1 MYNSGSEGNIPASA
15 LIQFCSS
22 IGKSMVQLAKS
33 TDGWGS
39 QRELRCS
46 GAPLVRHLNHQYL
59 PCSGSSC
66 LVESTTRLWSFK
78 REHLLQ
84 LPPVFWKLWWIWYSC
99 TRIGRLKLVPPPLQ
113 HRVLAVPLQRKGQ
126 AQLWHPSHGDSGE
139 ISSSPMDV
147 PHYYKEKKPYLKK
160 ITNIQSPQDSG
171 SLLR

>member
-1 MYNSGSEGNIPASA
+1 MMD
-15 LIQFCSS
+15 L
-22 IGKSMVQLAKS
+22 VQLHENRKAQ
-33 TDGWGS
+33 T
-39 QRELRCS
+39 C
-46 GAPLVRHLNHQYL
+46 P
-59 PCSGSSC
+59 
-66 LVESTTRLWSFK
+66 
-78 REHLLQ
+78 
-84 LPPVFWKLWWIWYSC
+84 
-99 TRIGRLKLVPPPLQ
+99 PPPLQ